1 MSGAHES
8 VVGARHA
15 SPSRPRKKRCR
26 EMTHLAIQADDVRQ
40 AAERIRPLAR
50 RTPVFTSAGFDA
62 RAGMRVFFKC
72 ENLQRGGAFKIRG
85 ASNLILSLSAEALE
99 RGVVAYSSGNHA
111 QAVAIAA
118 KHVGARATIVMPEDA
133 PRAKMEATRAHG
145 ATIVTYDRRTQ
156 VREQI
161 AAGILEQTGA
171 TLVPPFDHPLI
182 MAGQG
187 TAALELLEETGPLDA
202 LIAPVGGGGLL
213 SGSATIAK
221 AIHPVI
227 RIFGAEPQ
235 GANDTFLSL
244 QAGERVIVPHPDT
257 IADGLRAPQ
266 PGALTFPVL
275 QQLAEAVALVSEE
288 EIRQTVKFL
297 LLRLKLLVEPSGAV
311 PAAAVLFGKL
321 PLGIAS
327 VGVILSGGNLDFEE
341 LAKY

>member
-1 MSGAHES
+1 
-8 VVGARHA
+8 
-15 SPSRPRKKRCR
+15 
-26 EMTHLAIQADDVRQ
+26 MTDLAIQANDVRQ

-50 RTPVFTSAGFDA
+50 RTPVFTCAGFDA
-62 RAGMRVFFKC
+62 RAGVRAFFKC

-85 ASNLILSLSAEALE
+85 ASNLILSLSTDALG
-99 RGVVAYSSGNHA
+99 RGVVTYSSGNHA

-118 KHVGARATIVMPEDA
+118 QHVGTRATIVMPEDA
-133 PRAKMEATRAHG
+133 PRAKMESTRTHG
-145 ATIVTYDRRTQ
+145 ATIVTYDRHTE
-156 VREQI
+156 VRERI
-161 AAGILEQTGA
+161 AARILERTGA

-213 SGSATIAK
+213 SGCATIAK
-221 AIHPVI
+221 AIHPAI
-227 RIFGAEPQ
+227 RIFGAEPA

-244 QAGERVIVPHPDT
+244 KAGERVTVPHPDT

-266 PGALTFPVL
+266 PGALTFPVI
-275 QQLAEAVALVSEE
+275 QQLAEAVVLVTDD

-311 PAAAVLFGKL
+311 PAAAVLFGKM
-321 PLGIAS
+321 PPGIGS
-327 VGVILSGGNLDFEE
+327 VGVILSGGNVDFEE